1 MVQLLMPDSA
11 ESCYDELPFLLGWG
25 GGVRVWVGLNITG
38 KVSVTRQPINI
49 LGNLFRQYLLFYYY
63 DLATV

>member
-25 GGVRVWVGLNITG
+25 GGVCGCAGGVGGLEHYRKGFSN
-38 KVSVTRQPINI
+38 
-49 LGNLFRQYLLFYYY
+49 
-63 DLATV
+63 